1 MEWRDEGV
9 IVARR
14 AHGESAMIVEALT
27 RSRGRHAGLVH
38 GGARSKLSPIL
49 QIGTQVELEWRARLE
64 DQLGTYRVELKRS
77 RSRVL
82 LDRAGLGA
90 LGSVASLVSFAFPD
104 RMALPDLYD
113 ETVAFLDLLESG
125 GNWPAAYVIWEKRLL
140 EELGYG
146 LDLETCAVTGLTSD
160 LVYVSPKSGRAV
172 CRDAGAKYA
181 DRLLP
186 LPRFLHRG
194 RNLAPASPVSGTPDE
209 VLQGL
214 KTTGHFIETRLVPA
228 IGNRPPPAARNRFV
242 DRLRR
247 EFDSPDRN
255 DHVRG

>member
-38 GGARSKLSPIL
+38 GGARSKLSPVL

-77 RSRVL
+77 RSRIL
-82 LDRAGLGA
+82 LDRVGLGA

-146 LDLETCAVTGLTSD
+146 LDLETCAATGVTSD

-186 LPRFLHRG
+186 LPRLLHQG
-194 RNLAPASPVSGTPDE
+194 RNLSPASPVSGTPDE

-214 KTTGHFIETRLVPA
+214 KTTGHFIETRLAPA

-242 DRLRR
+242 ERLRR
-247 EFDSPDRN
+247 EFDSSGGD
-255 DHVRG
+255 DHVQG